1 MHGPCLT
8 AITSQLTINNV
19 LYTTEAIIDKHQG
32 ISIILPTF
40 NESGSINEMIL
51 SLLELTQHHQIEIL
65 IVDDDS
71 ADGTANIVRELARQ
85 DSRIRIIQRVGRS
98 GLASAIKEGLIA
110 AVHPLAIVMDSD
122 GQHEPLSVQKAF
134 EELRAGSDL
143 VAGSRFLDRSEI
155 HGLSSRRTDGSTM
168 ANRLARWS
176 LPKSYAHLTDYMSG
190 FIALKLDVCLPI
202 VRKVDVN
209 GFKFLYELL
218 AISKGQLRITEIPLR
233 FQPRL
238 HGNSKLDYAVLWDF
252 LISLIHTFT
261 FRLLP
266 RRAISFGLV
275 GASGVVIQLLSTFIL
290 MSMGLSFSQ
299 SLPLAVITAAS
310 SNYLVNNILTF
321 GDRRQ
326 KGRQLLKGLL
336 KFLLVASLPTL
347 ANVGLATGFYNM
359 VQSHAVLAQLAGII
373 VVYIWNY
380 AASSRFVWN
389 TP

>member
-1 MHGPCLT
+1 MPYST
-8 AITSQLTINNV
+8 K
-19 LYTTEAIIDKHQG
+19 AIIDKRQG
-32 ISIILPTF
+32 LSIILPTF
-40 NESGSINEMIL
+40 NESGSIKEVIL
-51 SLLELTQHHQIEIL
+51 SLLDLTKNHQIEIL

-71 ADGTANIVRELARQ
+71 KDGTATIVRELARQ
-85 DSRIRIIQRVGRS
+85 DSRVRIIQRVGRS

-110 AVHPLAIVMDSD
+110 AVHPMAIVMDSD
-122 GQHEPLSVQKAF
+122 GQHEPSSVQQAI
-134 EELRAGSDL
+134 EEMMTGSDV

-155 HGLSSRRTDGSTM
+155 RGLSSRRTDGSTM

-176 LPKSYAHLTDYMSG
+176 LPKSYTHLTDYMSG
-190 FIALKLDVCLPI
+190 FIALNLDRCLPF
-202 VRKVDVN
+202 VRQVDVN

-218 AISKGQLRITEIPLR
+218 AISKGQLRISEIPLR

-252 LISLIHTFT
+252 IISLIHTST
-261 FRLLP
+261 FRILP

-290 MSMGLSFSQ
+290 MLMGLSFPQ
-299 SLPLAVITAAS
+299 SLPFAVITAAS
-310 SNYLVNNILTF
+310 SNYLINNILTF

-326 KGRQLLKGLL
+326 KGRLLVKGLL
-336 KFLLVASLPTL
+336 KFLLVASLPSL

-359 VQSHAVLAQLAGII
+359 IQSHAVLAQLAGII

>member
-1 MHGPCLT
+1 M
-8 AITSQLTINNV
+8 

-122 GQHEPLSVQKAF
+122 GQHEPLSVQKAI

-190 FIALKLDVCLPI
+190 FIALKLDVCLPF